1 MRKLARTTAFK
12 LIFSYLFQRE
22 KDSDPLSDEELLG
35 QDWEKIKDTDKE
47 YVLKVYEGVVN
58 RYDELYA
65 NIAALSSDFRPERI
79 FKVDLAIMLL
89 AMYEIDYMDD
99 IPDIVAI
106 NEAVE
111 LAKDYSTE
119 KSPSFIN
126 GILAA
131 HLKRKKGEG

>member
-1 MRKLARTTAFK
+1 MRKLARATAFK

-22 KDSDPLSDEELLG
+22 KDCGPLTDQELLG
-35 QDWEKIKDTDKE
+35 QEWEKFRETDKE
-47 YVLKVYEGVVN
+47 YALKVYEGVIEK
-58 RYDELYA
+58 YDELYA

-89 AMYEIDYMDD
+89 AMYEIDYMHD

-111 LAKDYSTE
+111 LAKAFSTE

-126 GILAA
+126 GILAT
-131 HLKRKKGEG
+131 HLKKKKGEG

>member
-1 MRKLARTTAFK
+1 MRKQARATAFK
-12 LIFSYLFQRE
+12 LIFSYLFKRE
-22 KDSDPLSDEELLG
+22 KDDGALTDCELLG
-35 QDWEKIKDTDKE
+35 KEWELFKETDRD
-47 YVLKVYEGVVN
+47 YVTCVYGGVVEK
-58 RYDELYA
+58 YDELYA

-111 LAKDYSTE
+111 LAKNYSTD

-131 HLKRKKGEG
+131 HLKKVKG

>member
-1 MRKLARTTAFK
+1 MRKLARATAFK

-22 KDSDPLSDEELLG
+22 KDCGPLTDQELLG
-35 QDWEKIKDTDKE
+35 QEWEKFRETDKE
-47 YVLKVYEGVVN
+47 YALKVYEGVIEK
-58 RYDELYA
+58 YDELYA

-89 AMYEIDYMDD
+89 AMYEIDYMHD

-111 LAKDYSTE
+111 LARPFPLE
-119 KSPSFIN
+119 KSRPLLTASWQRT
-126 GILAA
+126 L
-131 HLKRKKGEG
+131 RKKGEG

>member
-1 MRKLARTTAFK
+1 MRKLARATAFK

-22 KDSDPLSDEELLG
+22 KDCGPLNDEELLG
-35 QDWEKIKDTDKE
+35 KEWEMFGEADKN
-47 YVLKVYEGVVN
+47 YILTVYEGVIEK
-58 RYDELYA
+58 YGELYS
-65 NIAALSSDFRPERI
+65 NIAALSSDFKPERI

-111 LAKDYSTE
+111 LAKNYSTD

-131 HLKRKKGEG
+131 HLKKVKGA